1 MAARPSTSPASAFPR
16 LAMSCRRESR
26 LATCLYSDGWR
37 TPRRAAG
44 GARGGWAGPT
54 SSASSAAAAT
64 TRSVCS
70 PALGTSGVR
79 LEEGE
84 HEPNHLV
91 GELVVR
97 VVPGNL
103 DHLKAAE
110 AGRQGSN
117 DRRALGVRVGP
128 VGAERAHH
136 DQDRA
141 ADVAELRACVC
152 RGARSE
158 EHTSEL

>member
-1 MAARPSTSPASAFPR
+1 MAARRSTSANSALAR

-37 TPRRAAG
+37 TPRRAARA
-44 GARGGWAGPT
+44 ARVSWSGPT

-64 TRSVCS
+64 TRSVVR

-84 HEPNHLV
+84 HERSHLV

-97 VVPGNL
+97 VVPSTL
-103 DHLKAAE
+103 DHLKATE

-128 VGAERAHH
+128 VGVERAHH

-141 ADVAELRACVC
+141 ADVAEL
-152 RGARSE
+152 
-158 EHTSEL
+158 